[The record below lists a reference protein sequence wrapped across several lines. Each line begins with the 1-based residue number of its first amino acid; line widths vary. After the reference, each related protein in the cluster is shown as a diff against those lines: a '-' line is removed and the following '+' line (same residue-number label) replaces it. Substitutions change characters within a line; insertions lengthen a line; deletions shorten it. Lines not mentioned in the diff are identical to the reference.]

1 MNSIRRF
8 GAAIVMAAVMAGG
21 LGTAGLEA
29 KGKGGS
35 GNDAI
40 CEYLQ
45 AIYDYPYTSP
55 SILAYVVALAN
66 KYGCTLQ

>member
-1 MNSIRRF
+1 MSSLRRF

-35 GNDAI
+35 GNSAI
-40 CEYLQ
+40 CQYLQ
-45 AIYDYPYTSP
+45 AIYDWPYTNP
-55 SILAYVVALAN
+55 TILAYVIALAE
-66 KYGCTLQ
+66 KYGCTLE

>member
-1 MNSIRRF
+1 MISIRRF

-29 KGKGGS
+29 KGNGGS
-35 GNDAI
+35 GNAAI

-45 AIYDYPYTSP
+45 RIYDYEYTSP
-55 SILAYVVALAN
+55 TILAYVVALAN